1 MTLLIGG
8 ELGLSRHIL
17 TLRTVDL
24 SDQVG
29 EGWARLVVGLVEVD

>member
-8 ELGLSRHIL
+8 KLGLSRHIL

-29 EGWARLVVGLVEVD
+29 EGRARLVVGLVEVD